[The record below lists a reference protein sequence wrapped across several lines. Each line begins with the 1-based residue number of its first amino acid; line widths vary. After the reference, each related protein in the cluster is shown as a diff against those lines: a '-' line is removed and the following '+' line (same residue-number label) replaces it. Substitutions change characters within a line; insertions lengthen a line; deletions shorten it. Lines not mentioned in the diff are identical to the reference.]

1 MAAAKA
7 QDSKREEKVAAKAAK
22 QSTKTKRQK
31 RMEGS
36 NPSTAWPQQPKIKS
50 MEARD
55 KAYLRIAGFGN
66 VKKTRAENTINPDK
80 DFINSPEYKFGR
92 LLASPETRTRHAT
105 ILKLKQYLQA
115 RTDPNNAGG
124 GLSVLDLMKL
134 WKGMWHTLY
143 LCDGVAVQTEVSKVL
158 AELMWAV
165 GGTAE
170 EDEYAGRL
178 YLEMEE
184 GEEGA
189 GMIDE
194 DEEVDGDGD
203 DVEDEDEDDDD
214 MQIINMEDSDE
225 DEIQEDVDDEE
236 DADEEMEDE
245 DLAGNPAD
253 DEETKH
259 CRGAHLSALYVR
271 TYLRTLTR
279 EWSNMDKYRIDKFYT
294 LTRLILREIY
304 RYAASRHWNLGIIR
318 LFNDAIF
325 EEVLRTKGNDGST
338 RSYGNGIRFHILDI
352 CLEELAKVNAEKETG
367 LPLTEAT
374 FLDCLEPFF
383 AMAQRCEQKLVHQR
397 VVEKILMRF
406 LEEYSVVS
414 DNYVKSSEGGE
425 EKDETSLIMDQVHV
439 GTVGQFIFELGSDTE
454 TADRYRSQLYD
465 IHKTY
470 MRRIKLVGRDVDL
483 TEEEEEV
490 DEEDVQEEDLVEED
504 EVQEEV
510 IKESNNKKSKSKKK
524 KKKKDSDKERTDDA
538 NTSMQ
543 KDDEERQKASDAV
556 GEPQKEAP
564 KKKRKKKKKSSN
576 KEKEVAAVAVLTQE
590 EEEIITISKK
600 EQKAAAKAV
609 TKAAKVAAKAK
620 TTPKTP
626 EKGEESGKRVKFKT
640 MNSSKSYKASIKDL
654 KKVNPKT
661 ILEKTPEKSILL
673 KRDKRKRKKGSS

>member
-7 QDSKREEKVAAKAAK
+7 HDSKREEKVAAKAAK
-22 QSTKTKRQK
+22 KPTKTKRQK

-50 MEARD
+50 AEARD

-115 RTDPNNAGG
+115 RTDPNNADG

-184 GEEGA
+184 GDEGV

-194 DEEVDGDGD
+194 DEEVDGDD
-203 DVEDEDEDDDD
+203 TEDDDE
-214 MQIINMEDSDE
+214 MQIVNMEDSDE
-225 DEIQEDVDDEE
+225 DEIQEDADDEG
-236 DADEEMEDE
+236 DVDEEMDE
-245 DLAGNPAD
+245 ENLAENPAD

-294 LTRLILREIY
+294 LTRLMLRESY

-352 CLEELAKVNAEKETG
+352 CLEELAKVNAEKEIG
-367 LPLTEAT
+367 LSLTEAT

-397 VVEKILMRF
+397 VVEKVIMRF

-414 DNYVKSSEGGE
+414 DNYVESSEE
-425 EKDETSLIMDQVHV
+425 DNEKDETSLIMDQVHV
-439 GTVGQFIFELGSDTE
+439 GTVGQFIFELASDTE
-454 TADRYRSQLYD
+454 TADRYRSQLYE

-483 TEEEEEV
+483 TEEE
-490 DEEDVQEEDLVEED
+490 DSGVEED
-504 EVQEEV
+504 IQEEEMEEKDIVKEEV
-510 IKESNNKKSKSKKK
+510 IQDSENKKSKSKKK
-524 KKKKDSDKERTDDA
+524 KKKKKEADKEK
-538 NTSMQ
+538 
-543 KDDEERQKASDAV
+543 KDDTNASIENNEEGRQKENITMEES
-556 GEPQKEAP
+556 PKETS
-564 KKKRKKKKKSSN
+564 KKKKKKSKKSSN
-576 KEKEVAAVAVLTQE
+576 KEKEATPVAALTKE

-609 TKAAKVAAKAK
+609 AKAAKVAAKTKK
-620 TTPKTP
+620 TSKTH

-673 KRDKRKRKKGSS
+673 KKDKKKRRKNSN